1 MTATAEAQA
10 KTEPHA
16 VSPACL
22 RFAMSTV
29 SSINS
34 SCRVQWVAGKALV
47 DYVTTGVSVV
57 RDVVRKEVILQLRK
71 DAADVAS
78 DDWIPIFNTD
88 KKDSKRAIT
97 KAGRNGDAAMGQI
110 FTFAQEHL
118 CLIDKKRTI
127 ALGRGS
133 TFLCSK

>member
-1 MTATAEAQA
+1 ML
-10 KTEPHA
+10 HA
-16 VSPACL
+16 ASPACL
-22 RFAMSTV
+22 RFAMSAV
-29 SSINS
+29 SSICHINS

-57 RDVVRKEVILQLRK
+57 RDVLTKEVILQLRK

-78 DDWIPIFNTD
+78 DEWIPIFNTD
-88 KKDSKRAIT
+88 KKDSKRAMA
-97 KAGRNGDAAMGQI
+97 KAGRTGDAAMGQL

-118 CLIDKKRTI
+118 RLIDRKRTI